1 MDYSKIRRD
10 YVHKPLR
17 IEEMNPDPFVQFD
30 VWFEFAFQVFGQDTN
45 AMSLATADGQGR
57 PSVRTV
63 LLKGIGESG
72 FIFFTDYESR
82 KGRDLAQQPFAALL
96 FFWPGMDRQVRVE
109 GKVQKVAAAVSDSYF
124 ASRPRGSRIS
134 AAASPQSER
143 ITLEEME
150 ERRKVLEQAE
160 DILRPERWGGYEL
173 VPERMEFWQGRESR
187 FHDRIIYEKTS
198 SGEFEMY
205 RIAP

>member
-10 YVHKPLR
+10 YVHEPLR
-17 IEEMNPDPFVQFD
+17 IEDMNPDPFVQFD
-30 VWFEFAFQVFGQDTN
+30 EWFEFAFQVFGQDTN

-109 GKVQKVAAAVSDSYF
+109 GKVQKVAAAISDSYF

-150 ERRKVLEQAE
+150 EQRKVLEQVE

>member
-45 AMSLATADGQGR
+45 AMSLATVNGQGH
-57 PSVRTV
+57 PSVRIV
-63 LLKGIGESG
+63 LLKGVTESG
-72 FIFFTDYESR
+72 FIFFTDYESQ

-109 GKVQKVAAAVSDSYF
+109 GKVQKVAASVSDSYF
-124 ASRPRGSRIS
+124 ASRPKGSRIS

-150 ERRKVLEQAE
+150 ERRKVLEQAG
-160 DILRPERWGGYEL
+160 DIPRPRRWGGYEL
-173 VPERMEFWQGRESR
+173 VPDRMEFWQGRESR